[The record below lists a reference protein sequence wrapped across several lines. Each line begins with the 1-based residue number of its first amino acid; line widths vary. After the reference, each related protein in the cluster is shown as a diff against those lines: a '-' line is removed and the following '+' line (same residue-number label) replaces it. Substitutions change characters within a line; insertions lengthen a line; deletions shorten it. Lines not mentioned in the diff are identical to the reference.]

1 MKIVILWSSQVLISK
16 HWFRWWFGTKEATN
30 YHLTQWWTYSLMPQS
45 LTQPQ
50 WVNIILTQKHHIQ
63 QTLDIQ
69 WHDVMWY
76 CTWHNK
82 FEGKTLF
89 SVGTHERQPY
99 LALMGKL
106 WVSFVRYLEKIDHD
120 ISGVHCTTKEIKGSS
135 FPLLLEVEVSWFCAQ
150 TYLWRIK
157 ILWLE
162 TKHTHKINLS
172 LSITIMS
179 HHYYVVE
186 KSLVIRLLI

>member
-1 MKIVILWSSQVLISK
+1 MNCVPIYERRIISIFSCQINAITVKDLRIEIWWKWLTTISNEISLMKTVILWSSQVLISK

-30 YHLTQWWTYSLMPQS
+30 YHLTQWWTCSLMPQS

-69 WHDVMWY
+69 WHDVMRY

-89 SVGTHERQPY
+89 SVGTHERQPN

-120 ISGVHCTTKEIKGSS
+120 ISGVHCTTK
-135 FPLLLEVEVSWFCAQ
+135 
-150 TYLWRIK
+150 
-157 ILWLE
+157 
-162 TKHTHKINLS
+162 
-172 LSITIMS
+172 
-179 HHYYVVE
+179 
-186 KSLVIRLLI
+186 